1 MPELNSQ
8 LRVDGGKSEDWKMGK
23 GTGETDFFFG
33 GGGLFFAM
41 ISLGVTLPQLK
52 SDFTGLLTFIEL
64 RLVNEVGSFVRWS
77 ETKK

>member
-1 MPELNSQ
+1 M
-8 LRVDGGKSEDWKMGK
+8 GGRAKTERWGR
-23 GTGETDFFFG
+23 GQERLIFFFG

-64 RLVNEVGSFVRWS
+64 RLVNEAGSFVR
-77 ETKK
+77 